1 MDAALKALAHPGR
14 RAMLRLVWD
23 AELTSS
29 EIAERTGMTKPGAS
43 QHLRM
48 LRDAGLVRVRVAANR
63 RLYRVDHDRFRELRD
78 FLDDFWTDPLV
89 RLKALAEARAQA
101 EAGQSE
107 LAECARS

>member
-1 MDAALKALAHPGR
+1 MDAALRALAHPGR

-63 RLYRVDHDRFRELRD
+63 RLYRVDHDRMRELRG
-78 FLDDFWTDPLV
+78 FLDDFWSRPLA

-101 EAGQSE
+101 EAEQSD
-107 LAECARS
+107 ATGCMRS

>member
-1 MDAALKALAHPGR
+1 MDAVLRALAHPGR

-48 LRDAGLVRVRVAANR
+48 LRDAGLMRVRVAANR
-63 RLYRVDHDRFRELRD
+63 RLYRVDHDRLRELRH
-78 FLDDFWTDPLV
+78 FLDDFWSGPLA
-89 RLKALAEARAQA
+89 RLKELAEARARA
-101 EAGQSE
+101 EAESSGSTV
-107 LAECARS
+107 

>member
-1 MDAALKALAHPGR
+1 MDAAVKALAHPGR

-29 EIAERTGMTKPGAS
+29 EIAERTGMSKPGAS

-63 RLYRVDHDRFRELRD
+63 RLYRVDHDRMRELRG
-78 FLDDFWTDPLV
+78 FLDDFWSGPLA
-89 RLKALAEARAQA
+89 RLKALAETRAYA
-101 EAGQSE
+101 EAEQPDQTG
-107 LAECARS
+107 CMRS

>member
-14 RAMLRLVWD
+14 RAMLRLVWE

-48 LRDAGLVRVRVAANR
+48 LRDAGLVSVRVAANR
-63 RLYRVDHDRFRELRD
+63 RLYRVDHDRMRELRL
-78 FLDDFWTDPLV
+78 FLDEFWSGPLA

-101 EAGQSE
+101 EAGPSD
-107 LAECARS
+107 ATG